1 MSTSFIVVIP
11 ARLQSTRLPEKPLI
25 DLEGKSMIQRTY
37 EQCLKAVPAEKVVV
51 ATDSQKIY
59 DHCQEHGMNV
69 QMTSDQCLTGTDR
82 VAEIAGQLT
91 ADYYIN
97 VQGDEPLFNPEDINK
112 VLRLIEKHPGEIIN
126 GFAPIAREEDY
137 RSASVPKVVL
147 RPDGRLLYM
156 SRSPIPGNKAGQ
168 FNCAWR
174 QICVYAFPKKALEEF
189 ATQKNK
195 TPLEEQED
203 IEILRF
209 LELGYEVRMAELS
222 SDSIAVDL
230 PEDAERVR
238 AVLRKINQQQ
248 TL

>member
-1 MSTSFIVVIP
+1 MSTSFIIVIP

-37 EQCLKAVPAEKVVV
+37 EQCLKAVQAEKVVV
-51 ATDSQKIY
+51 ATDSQKIF
-59 DHCQEHGMNV
+59 DHCHERGMNV
-69 QMTSDQCLTGTDR
+69 RMTSDHCLTGTDR
-82 VAEIAGQLT
+82 VAEIAGLME

-97 VQGDEPLFNPEDINK
+97 VQGDEPLFNPEDIAK
-112 VLRLIEKHPGEIIN
+112 TLDLIEKHPGEIIN
-126 GFAPIAREEDY
+126 GYAPIDGEEDY

-156 SRSPIPGNKAGQ
+156 SRSAIPGNKSGH
-168 FNCAWR
+168 FHHAWR
-174 QICVYAFPKKALEEF
+174 QICVYAFPKKALLKF
-189 ATQKNK
+189 AAQKSK
-195 TPLEEQED
+195 TPLEDQED

-209 LELGYEVRMAELS
+209 LEMGYEVRMVELS

-238 AVLRKINQQQ
+238 AVLRTMNQKEA
-248 TL
+248 L

>member
-1 MSTSFIVVIP
+1 MSASFLIVIP

-51 ATDSQKIY
+51 ATDSQKIA
-59 DHCQEHGMNV
+59 DHCKAHDMNV
-69 QMTSDQCLTGTDR
+69 VMTSDQCLTGTDR
-82 VAEIAGQLT
+82 VAEVARKMD

-97 VQGDEPLFNPEDINK
+97 VQGDEPLFNPDDILKTLEMAENF
-112 VLRLIEKHPGEIIN
+112 PGEIIN
-126 GFAPIAREEDY
+126 GYAPIDREEDY
-137 RSASVPKVVL
+137 RSLSVPKVVL

-156 SRSPIPGNKAGQ
+156 SRSAIPGNKSAK
-168 FNCAWR
+168 FNKAWR
-174 QICVYAFPKKALEEF
+174 QICVYAFPKKALAKF
-189 ATQKNK
+189 ASTTVK

-209 LELGYEVRMAELS
+209 LELGYEVRMVELS

-238 AVLRKINQQQ
+238 AELRASTKSPK
-248 TL
+248 